1 MILLCSIPA
10 FVALTAV
17 APVSMQEPAAT
28 QKPPP
33 APEAWEFQASAYY
46 SNPPNSD
53 DRLIGIVYA
62 DRGPLHLEFRY
73 NYEDVDTA
81 ALFTGWKFPVQGNNI
96 SGDLTPIVGIVF
108 GATDGIAPGLEA
120 DLDWDRLNFY
130 TEAEYLFDTGDSSDN
145 YLYSWSTLTWGF
157 SEQVRAGLVAERN
170 RVINTGL
177 DIQRGLILQIAF
189 EQTALSL
196 YTYNIGSND
205 SYTVIG
211 FGYSR

>member
-17 APVSMQEPAAT
+17 APVSMQEPAAP
-28 QKPPP
+28 QQPPP
-33 APEAWEFQASAYY
+33 EPDAWEFQASAYY
-46 SNPPNSD
+46 SSPPNSD

-73 NYEDVDTA
+73 NYEDLDTA
-81 ALFTGWKFPVQGNNI
+81 ALFTGWRFPVQGGAI
-96 SGDLTPIVGIVF
+96 SGGITPMIGIVG

-120 DLDWDRLNFY
+120 DLDWKRLNFY
-130 TEAEYLFDTGDSSDN
+130 TEAEYLFDFGNSGDDF
-145 YLYSWSTLTWGF
+145 LYSWSTLTWGF
-157 SEQVRAGLVAERN
+157 TEQLRAGLVAERN
-170 RVINTGL
+170 RVIDTSF
-177 DIQRGLILQIAF
+177 DIQRGLIVQLSFQN
-189 EQTALSL
+189 TALSL

-205 SYTVIG
+205 SYTTIS